1 LYSAFL
7 TFGLKIASPALFFER
22 CIAQQKDAPV
32 SLTVL
37 ELCLSKVK
45 MPLQAQ
51 G

>member
-1 LYSAFL
+1 LHSAFL
-7 TFGLKIASPALFFER
+7 TSSLKIASPVLFFER
-22 CIAQQKDAPV
+22 CIAQQIDAPI

-45 MPLQAQ
+45 LPLQAQ